1 MVKHNVAMINEAVA
15 RLNMVESQLRT
26 NKVTD
31 ERVLDAF
38 LTVPRARFVPPALR
52 GNAYVD
58 SDIPLGNG
66 RAVMAP
72 MVLARMLQAASIGLH
87 DKALVIGCGS
97 GYTTALVSKI
107 AASVVS
113 VDSDTGCC
121 TATRG
126 AIGDLGY
133 ANVQVVEGPLATG
146 WRAAGPYNVIVIS
159 GAVTTIPAGVS
170 DQLAE
175 GGRLV
180 TVLEP
185 DSRLPGAGVGQA
197 TLMTRAEG
205 ALSSRAMFD
214 AAVCLLPEFGRAPG
228 FVF

>member
-1 MVKHNVAMINEAVA
+1 MINEAVA

-31 ERVLDAF
+31 EAVLDAF
-38 LTVPRARFVPPALR
+38 LSVPRARFVPPALR

-72 MVLARMLQAASIGLH
+72 MVLARMLQAAAIGLN

-107 AASVVS
+107 AASVVA

-121 TATRG
+121 AATRT

-133 ANVQVVEGPLATG
+133 SNVEVVEGPLATG

-159 GAVTTIPAGVS
+159 GAVTAIPAGVS

-180 TVLEP
+180 TVVEP

-214 AAVCLLPEFGRAPG
+214 AAVYLLPEFGRTPS